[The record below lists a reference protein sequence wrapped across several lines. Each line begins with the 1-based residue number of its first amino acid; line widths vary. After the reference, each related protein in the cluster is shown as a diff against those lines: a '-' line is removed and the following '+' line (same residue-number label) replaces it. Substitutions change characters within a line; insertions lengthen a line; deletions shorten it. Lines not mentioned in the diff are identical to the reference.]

1 MPGAAGGKRT
11 VAASLL
17 IQDGS
22 IGAPA
27 LLRAQKAWITDPKHG
42 ACGGNPREPM
52 RARRPRCAYRRARAR
67 RYWNARAISRFG
79 ELLAPTANKLAATVA
94 KICMHSGKKRQAF
107 ASA

>member
-1 MPGAAGGKRT
+1 M
-11 VAASLL
+11 AASLL
-17 IQDGS
+17 ILDGS

-42 ACGGNPREPM
+42 ACGGNPRGPM
-52 RARRPRCAYRRARAR
+52 RARRPRCAYRLARVI
-67 RYWNARAISRFG
+67 NSFG

-94 KICMHSGKKRQAF
+94 KIWLNSGKKREAF